1 MGRYYFHIRC
11 GDRALFDDVGRLL
24 AGLSEPVSEAERIV
38 RTLMQRDHAIIEDW
52 DDWRL
57 DVRDSQEVLL
67 FTLPFSDVLRDRM
80 DVTDSIVSEELP
92 DTEAIWRL
100 SLGQHAH

>member
-24 AGLSEPVSEAERIV
+24 AGLSEPASEAERIV

-52 DDWRL
+52 EDWRL

-67 FTLPFSDVLRDRM
+67 FTLPFSDVRLDPM
-80 DVTDSIVSEELP
+80 DVTDPIVSEELP
-92 DTEAIWRL
+92 DTEAIWRMPDL
-100 SLGQHAH
+100 RI

>member
-1 MGRYYFHIRC
+1 MRRYHFHIRC
-11 GDRALFDDVGRLL
+11 GDRALLDGVGRLL
-24 AGLSEPVSEAERIV
+24 PGLSEAASEAERIV

-52 DDWRL
+52 EDWRL

-67 FTLPFSDVLRDRM
+67 FTLPFSDVRLDRM
-80 DVTDSIVSEELP
+80 DVTDPIVSEELP